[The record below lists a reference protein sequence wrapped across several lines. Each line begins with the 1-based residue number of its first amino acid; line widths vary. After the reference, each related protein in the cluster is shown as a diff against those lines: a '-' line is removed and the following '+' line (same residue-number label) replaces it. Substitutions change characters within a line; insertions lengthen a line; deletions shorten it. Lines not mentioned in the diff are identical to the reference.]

1 MSDVKQKVEE
11 AKKSIDFSK
20 NSYTVHLETSEGKIN
35 IELYPDVAPNHCK
48 NIIALADVG
57 FYNGIKFHRVIKE
70 FVIQVGCPN
79 GNGTV
84 GAGYAIDAE
93 FNDKLH
99 ELGVLSMARTQD
111 PNSAGSQFFL
121 CLGRLP
127 HLDNQYT
134 VFGKASD
141 EESLQVVQKI
151 GSVTTGVNDQPTSEI
166 LINQA
171 SVKTQ
176 PL

>member
-79 GNGTV
+79 GNGT
-84 GAGYAIDAE
+84 GGPGYTIDAE
-93 FNDKLH
+93 FNDKVRERIAEH
-99 ELGVLSMARTQD
+99 QELIKEAIKADKTWLANKLSEK
-111 PNSAGSQFFL
+111 SAIAQFYTNFL
-121 CLGRLP
+121 LND
-127 HLDNQYT
+127 LDHS
-134 VFGKASD
+134 FSRCHRIS
-141 EESLQVVQKI
+141 ES
-151 GSVTTGVNDQPTSEI
+151 
-166 LINQA
+166 
-171 SVKTQ
+171 
-176 PL
+176 